1 MKDFVNRIYSK
12 LNPVIINWV
21 DYYASL
27 GQIDEYESNRYKCI
41 KGFNSPVNTYRVG
54 IDLVNRYKISINIL
68 NYTYKVIVV
77 SVLAPATERV
87 HQDNG
92 SVDVYP
98 SKVVKEKLEFTEGK
112 FDIDNIDWVTDIQR
126 LMNEYVLKD
135 KAEVEVIENYG

>member
-1 MKDFVNRIYSK
+1 MKDFINRVYSK

-27 GQIDEYESNRYKCI
+27 GLIDEYESNRYNYI
-41 KGFNSPVNTYRVG
+41 KRFNSPVNAYKVG
-54 IDLVNRYKISINIL
+54 IELVNGCKISINIL

-77 SVLAPATERV
+77 SVLSPATERV
-87 HQDNG
+87 HQDDG

-98 SKVVKEKLEFTEGK
+98 SKVVKEKLEFTEGL
-112 FDIDNIDWVTDIQR
+112 FDIDSIDWVTDIQR

>member
-1 MKDFVNRIYSK
+1 MKDFINRAYSK

-27 GQIDEYESNRYKCI
+27 GLIDEYESNRYKCI
-41 KGFNSPVNTYRVG
+41 KGFNSPVSTYKVG
-54 IDLVNRYKISINIL
+54 IELVNRYKISINVL
-68 NYTYKVIVV
+68 KYTYKVIVV

-87 HQDNG
+87 HQDDG
-92 SVDVYP
+92 SVDIYP
-98 SKVVKEKLEFTEGK
+98 SKVVKEKLEFTEGN
-112 FDIDNIDWVTDIQR
+112 FDIDSIDWVTDIQR

>member
-27 GQIDEYESNRYKCI
+27 DQIDEYESNRYKYI
-41 KGFNSPVNTYRVG
+41 KGFNSPVNTYKVG
-54 IDLVNRYKISINIL
+54 IELVNGYKISINIL

-87 HQDNG
+87 HQDDG

-98 SKVVKEKLEFTEGK
+98 SKVVKEKLEFTEGN

>member
-1 MKDFVNRIYSK
+1 MEDIVNRIYSK

-27 GQIDEYESNRYKCI
+27 DQIDEYESNRYKYI
-41 KGFNSPVNTYRVG
+41 KRFNSPVNTYKVG
-54 IDLVNRYKISINIL
+54 IDLVNGYKISINIL
-68 NYTYKVIVV
+68 NYTYKVLVV

-87 HQDNG
+87 HQDDG

-98 SKVVKEKLEFTEGK
+98 SKVVKEKLEFTEGN

-126 LMNEYVLKD
+126 LMNEYILKD
-135 KAEVEVIENYG
+135 KAEMEIIENYG

>member
-21 DYYASL
+21 DYYVSL
-27 GQIDEYESNRYKCI
+27 DQIDEYESNRYNYI
-41 KGFNSPVNTYRVG
+41 KGFNSPVNTYKVR
-54 IDLVNRYKISINIL
+54 IELVNRYKISINIL

-87 HQDNG
+87 HQDDG

-98 SKVVKEKLEFTEGK
+98 SKVVKEKLEFTEGN

-126 LMNEYVLKD
+126 LMNEYVLKG